1 MNRVTLDSNIYV
13 SALQFGGKPKAV
25 LDAGFEGEIDIAVS
39 HPIIDETIRVLREKF
54 GWSDAELRSAEIAVS
69 ASTRRVSPTEILD
82 VVKADRTDDR
92 ILECAVAAGSQVI
105 VTGDKHL
112 LVLGSFRGVE
122 VMTVS
127 EFLQRHRNR

>member
-1 MNRVTLDSNIYV
+1 VR
-13 SALQFGGKPKAV
+13 
-25 LDAGFEGEIDIAVS
+25 
-39 HPIIDETIRVLREKF
+39 REKF
-54 GWSDAELRSAEIAVS
+54 GWSDAELRSAEIAIS

-82 VVKADRTDDR
+82 VVKADLTDDR

-112 LVLGSFRGVE
+112 LALGAFRGIE

-127 EFLQRHRNR
+127 EFLQRDRSR

>member
-1 MNRVTLDSNIYV
+1 VNRVTLDSNIYV

-25 LDAGFEGEIDIAVS
+25 LEMGLEGEIDVAVS
-39 HPIIDETIRVLREKF
+39 QPIIDETIRVLREKF
-54 GWSDAELRSAEIAVS
+54 GWSDAELRTAEIAI
-69 ASTRRVSPTEILD
+69 STSTQRVSPTEILD
-82 VVKADRTDDR
+82 VVKADPTDDR

-112 LVLGSFRGVE
+112 LAVGNFRGIE

-127 EFLQRHRNR
+127 DFLQRDRSR